1 MVAMT
6 RPIRTPRAIGLA
18 RAAVR
23 LSPLYAA
30 AAAAGLV
37 GILVLSARAG
47 VFAYDFHSTIWEPG
61 RAILAGHGPYPA
73 ATVADLLRQRNPAVY
88 PAPTLVL
95 TAPIALLPATL
106 AGALWQ
112 MLIVG
117 CLIAALAIVGVR
129 DWRVFAIVL
138 FSFPAVSSVKLGN
151 IDAFLALGCA
161 LAWRWRNERG
171 LRLAVCVAATV
182 AVKLLL
188 WPLLVWL
195 AATGRRRQA
204 VEAAVIAAG
213 ATLAAWAVI
222 GFSGFTS
229 YPRLLSAFTDA
240 FGAKTYSLL
249 AAAARLSLPAPRLFP
264 LLAALCLC
272 GVCVRLARR
281 GRDLDALIA
290 AVAAGILASPI
301 VWLHYAV
308 ILMVVLAAKWPRLS
322 PIWALPMLFW
332 LTPMETGEGVAG
344 LLFGLALFLALLAV
358 GIGWRPAP
366 SAVVGAP
373 AQAPAV

>member
-18 RAAVR
+18 RAALR

-47 VFAYDFHSTIWEPG
+47 VFAYDFRGTIWEPG

-73 ATVADLLRQRNPAVY
+73 ATVADLLREKNPAVY
-88 PAPTLVL
+88 PAVTLVF
-95 TAPIALLPATL
+95 TAPIALLPATV

-112 MLIVG
+112 LLIVG

-129 DWRVFAIVL
+129 DWRLFAIVL
-138 FSFPAVSSVKLGN
+138 FSFPAVSSLKLGN

-182 AVKLLL
+182 TVKLLL
-188 WPLLVWL
+188 WPLLLWL
-195 AATGRRRQA
+195 ALTGRRRQA
-204 VEAAVIAAG
+204 FQSAAIAAAV
-213 ATLAAWAVI
+213 TLLAWGVI

-229 YPRLLSAFTDA
+229 YPHLLSALTDA
-240 FGAKTYSLL
+240 FGTRSYSLL

-264 LLAALCLC
+264 VLAALCLC

-281 GRDLDALIA
+281 GRELDALIA

-308 ILMVVLAAKWPRLS
+308 ILMIVLAAKCPRLS
-322 PIWALPMLFW
+322 PIWVLPMLFW
-332 LTPMETGEGVAG
+332 LTPMETGEGVAS
-344 LLFGLALFLALLAV
+344 LLFAVALFFALFAV
-358 GIGWRPAP
+358 GIGWRPARN
-366 SAVVGAP
+366 AVVRAR

>member
-1 MVAMT
+1 MVTMP
-6 RPIRTPRAIGLA
+6 RPIRTSSVSGLG
-18 RAAVR
+18 RAALR

-37 GILVLSARAG
+37 GMLVISARAG

-73 ATVADLLRQRNPAVY
+73 ATVADLLREKNPAVY
-88 PAPTLVL
+88 PAATLVL
-95 TAPIALLPATL
+95 TAPIALLPATV
-106 AGALWQ
+106 AGGFWQ
-112 MLIVG
+112 LLIVG
-117 CLIAALAIVGVR
+117 CLIAAFAIVGVR
-129 DWRVFAIVL
+129 DWRLFAIVL
-138 FSFPAVSSVKLGN
+138 FSFPAVSSLKLGN
-151 IDAFLALGCA
+151 VDAFLALGCA
-161 LAWRWRNERG
+161 LAWRWRNERS

-188 WPLLVWL
+188 WPLVVWL

-204 VEAAVIAAG
+204 FESAAIAAV
-213 ATLAAWAVI
+213 ATLVAWAVI

-240 FGAKTYSLL
+240 FGTKSYSPL

-264 LLAALCLC
+264 VLAGLCLC
-272 GVCVRLARR
+272 ALCVGLARR
-281 GRDLDALIA
+281 GRELDALIA
-290 AVAAGILASPI
+290 AVAAGILASPV

-308 ILMVVLAAKWPRLS
+308 ILMVVLAAKCPRLS
-322 PIWALPMLFW
+322 PIWALPLLFW

-344 LLFGLALFLALLAV
+344 LLFGLTLFLALTAV
-358 GIGWRPAP
+358 GIGWRPMR
-366 SAVVGAP
+366 SAVVGVR
-373 AQAPAV
+373 AQASAV